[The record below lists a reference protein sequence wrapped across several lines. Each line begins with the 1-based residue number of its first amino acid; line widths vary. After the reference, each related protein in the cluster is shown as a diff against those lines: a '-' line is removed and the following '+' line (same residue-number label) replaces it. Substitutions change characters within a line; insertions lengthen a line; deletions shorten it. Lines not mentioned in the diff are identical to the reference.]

1 VLRQQRKEAKTWTLP
16 QPESAVQV
24 LIVHA
29 QEVGNRKGML
39 EAGFGEGRGL
49 SSGLREWGARG
60 KTELFSLPPSLKF
73 QWGRCRESSRLIGC
87 GFLYCNRFA
96 LAVRDVGF
104 GLQPVL

>member
-49 SSGLREWGARG
+49 SSGLYDVGSKGEDRVIQ
-60 KTELFSLPPSLKF
+60 PPPFRSSSS
-73 QWGRCRESSRLIGC
+73 GPCRESSRLIGC
-87 GFLYCNRFA
+87 GFLYCNRSA